1 MKKIA
6 LTSAVAALLLSQNVF
21 AGADCPAAP
30 KDQWMSRL
38 DMQKMIVNEYGFSI
52 EKFKI
57 DDNCYEIYGRSPE
70 GRIEVYFNP
79 VDGAIVKQKSKD

>member
-1 MKKIA
+1 MKVL
-6 LTSAVAALLLSQNVF
+6 LTGLVAALALSQNVF

-30 KDQWMSRL
+30 RDQWMSAL
-38 DMQKMIVNEYGFSI
+38 DMQKKIVNEYGLSI

-70 GRIEVYFNP
+70 GRVEVYFNP
-79 VDGAIVKQKSKD
+79 VDGSIVKQKSKD